1 MRPPYDVAR
10 CDGESQLGV
19 CPRRDGCARYCQ
31 RNNIGR
37 NTPTHDRMCT
47 GMGGAWLNYIRQ
59 EPRKL
64 AIANQEAQDG
74 R

>member
-1 MRPPYDVAR
+1 MKLSNDMSR
-10 CDGESQLGV
+10 CLGKNQLGI

-47 GMGGAWLNYIRQ
+47 GMGGYWLNYIKQ
-59 EPRKL
+59 ERVAAEKE
-64 AIANQEAQDG
+64 QTK
-74 R
+74 